1 MSRGRSNEWRKT
13 YNRRNWYE
21 RYGREEDVNRERTLN
36 YRLDML
42 MEKYE
47 NTAFN
52 DEQEELKILQ
62 GILEIY
68 ETLDIEDFEYNKND
82 YEIKEKRYKY
92 LREKN
97 SQEKFISNSE
107 WTEYQRDEQ

>member
-1 MSRGRSNEWRKT
+1 
-13 YNRRNWYE
+13 
-21 RYGREEDVNRERTLN
+21 
-36 YRLDML
+36 ML